1 MKPVFFS
8 DPLKFREWLKKN
20 HDKKTELLVGFYKV
34 TSGKKSITWP
44 QSVDEALCY
53 GWIDGIRKSID
64 EESYTIRF
72 TPRKPGSNWSA
83 VNIKK
88 IGELTEKGLMQPS
101 GQEAFKRRKEE
112 KSAIYTYEKQ
122 PVELDKAFEKK
133 FKANKAAWAY
143 FQSKPPYYRKTAIGW
158 VMQAKQEAT
167 RLRRLE
173 MLINDSQA
181 QRKIKSLDY

>member
-1 MKPVFFS
+1 MKPTFFS
-8 DPLKFREWLKKN
+8 NQLKFREWLKK
-20 HDKKTELLVGFYKV
+20 HHTTQTELLVGFYKV
-34 TSGKKSITWP
+34 GSGRESMNWP

-72 TPRKPGSNWSA
+72 TPRKPSSIWST

-88 IGELTEKGLMQPS
+88 MEALKKNGLMQAA
-101 GQEAFKRRKEE
+101 GLEAFKNRKEE
-112 KSAIYTYEKQ
+112 KSAIYSYETQ

-133 FKANKAAWAY
+133 FKANKTAWSY
-143 FQSKPPYYRKTAIGW
+143 FQSKAPSYKRTAIHW
-158 VMQAKQEAT
+158 VMRAKQEAT

-173 MLINDSQA
+173 TLISDSEA
-181 QRKIKSLDY
+181 GRKLKALDY